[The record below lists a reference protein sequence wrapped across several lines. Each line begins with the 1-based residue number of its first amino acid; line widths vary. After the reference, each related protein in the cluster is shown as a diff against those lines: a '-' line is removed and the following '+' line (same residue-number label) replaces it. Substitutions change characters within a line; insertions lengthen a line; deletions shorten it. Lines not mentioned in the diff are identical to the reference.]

1 MVRSDGK
8 GLQLGSTVGSGDLL
22 LRPDLASNSG
32 AGLINYL
39 ADGTGAHGRTLDA
52 RIRDRLEV
60 SVMDFIP
67 EVQHAA
73 IVAGTSTY
81 NAGPDI
87 QKAIDAIATLGG
99 GTVFFPKGTYRT
111 LQTLLVSK
119 SGTWLRG
126 VGGGHFMS
134 GHDNIRASALS
145 RIEWDPGNNPA
156 SGTAIVRFAT
166 PINGNYSH
174 SGGMSDLMLDG
185 QTVCPIG
192 LHLIS
197 WNHATYDRVTVFACT
212 QDHYLLETADYALT
226 QTVGASQHNRFNECF
241 ASTVSGS
248 GWYLTSQARGWRFK
262 GGSATNSGDSS
273 INSLMNCKAYMS
285 MGVGIVLENCGQNMF
300 VSTWGGTAYSM
311 TTPVNTTHVVVNSG
325 GSLGAGTYYYR
336 VAAYNDT
343 TGEWTDAST
352 HTSVVV
358 SSGVTNRIQ
367 VNWLPVAGATHYR
380 VYGRTNGAEKFLAQ
394 VTSNFTSMYDDGS
407 ITPTVLPPAARRHS
421 VILGSSDQATNSGP
435 SGVARYHC
443 FLFCEMT
450 FYARASQQSGG
461 VASFGNMIFGASNG
475 DSVTQPIWFEE
486 PANNTS
492 RPTVTMY
499 ASGSSQNNLSAQMRG
514 GQLWLDQVFGASTT
528 PGPLA
533 VLDRRLPGVTGQY
546 LGEVQWMG
554 GNAAQAGGVLMG
566 RIRSQ
571 IDFNTVGAESATLYI
586 GSTFG
591 GDSTGNAAAFRNGM
605 TVPDG
610 VSSVTMKGYGTINL
624 SNAVYIRDSQVIGPR
639 DTGWTAATG
648 TANKGA
654 FATYA
659 GQTHGASYSQSALQA
674 LDNATKAN
682 SQRLK
687 AIEDALRATH
697 GLIGA

>member
-1 MVRSDGK
+1 MIRGDGK
-8 GLQLGSTVGSGDLL
+8 GMQLGSTIGAGDLT
-22 LRPDLASNSG
+22 LRADLAGNSG
-32 AGLINYL
+32 SGLINYL
-39 ADGTGAHGRTLDA
+39 ADGTGAHARSMDA

-111 LQTLLVSK
+111 LQTLLVSA
-119 SGTWLRG
+119 SSTWLRG
-126 VGGGHFMS
+126 VGGGFLKS
-134 GHDNIRASALS
+134 GHDNTRAGALS

-156 SGTAIVRFAT
+156 SGSAVVRFAA
-166 PINGNYSH
+166 PINSNYAN
-174 SGGMSDLMLDG
+174 GGGVCDLMLDG

-192 LHLIS
+192 LHLVS
-197 WNHATYDRVTVFACT
+197 WNRATFDRMSVFACT
-212 QDHYLLETADYALT
+212 QDQYLLETADYALT

-273 INSLMNCKAYMS
+273 INSLVNCKAYMS
-285 MGVGIVLENCGQNMF
+285 MGVGFVLENCGQNMF
-300 VSTWGGTAYSM
+300 LSCWGGSAYALA
-311 TTPVNTTHVVVNSG
+311 TPVNTTHTILTSG

-336 VAAYNDT
+336 VAGYNDT

-352 HTSVVV
+352 HTSITI

-367 VNWLPVAGATHYR
+367 VNWLPISGVTHYR
-380 VYGRTNGAEKFLAQ
+380 VYGRTNGSEKLLAQ
-394 VTSNFTSMYDDGS
+394 VTSNFTSMIDDGS
-407 ITPTVLPPAARRHS
+407 ITPSVSPPAARRHS
-421 VILGSSDQATNSGP
+421 VILSSTDQATNTGAA
-435 SGVARYHC
+435 GVARFHC
-443 FLFCEMT
+443 FMFCEMT
-450 FYARASQQSGG
+450 FFARASQQSGG
-461 VASFGNMIFGASNG
+461 AASFGNMIFGMSNG
-475 DSVTQPIWFEE
+475 NSNTQPIWFEE
-486 PANNTS
+486 PTNNTV
-492 RPTVTMY
+492 RPTVTAY
-499 ASGSSQNNLSAQMRG
+499 ASGASSNSVSAQMRA
-514 GQLWLDQVFGASTT
+514 GQLWLDQTFGNTT
-528 PGPLA
+528 TAGPLA
-533 VLDRRLPGVTGQY
+533 ILDRRLPGVNGQY

-554 GNAAQAGGVLMG
+554 GNAVQAGGVLMG
-566 RIRSQ
+566 RIRTQ
-571 IDFNTVGAESATLYI
+571 IDFNTTGSESATMYI
-586 GSTFG
+586 GTVYS
-591 GDSTGNAAAFRNGM
+591 GDNTGLAAGFRNGM